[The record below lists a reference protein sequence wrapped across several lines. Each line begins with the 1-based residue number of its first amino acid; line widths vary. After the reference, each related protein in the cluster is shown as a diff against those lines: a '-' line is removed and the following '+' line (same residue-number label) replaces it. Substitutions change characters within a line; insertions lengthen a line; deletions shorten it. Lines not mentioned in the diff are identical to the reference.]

1 MSALNSI
8 LILVKENLIFKHI
21 CLLNCNIWRYLIIL
35 SYVNCEYVSSVFF
48 LQELVMLDVQSM
60 SDIIKGSLIRQLY
73 TMSFDCI
80 YTGTS
85 LFKFMICRCVGKID
99 IIRVCRKQV
108 AIKNGGK
115 KIVHIAAPITIIQTQ
130 YTIYTGSKPKIWNKH
145 RIKTNPCNSWQTAI
159 QTTFYINILQMPKLW
174 ILQSIILLARVE
186 IFNS

>member
-1 MSALNSI
+1 M
-8 LILVKENLIFKHI
+8 
-21 CLLNCNIWRYLIIL
+21 
-35 SYVNCEYVSSVFF
+35 NCEYVSSVFF
-48 LQELVMLDVQSM
+48 LQELVMLDVQGM
-60 SDIIKGSLIRQLY
+60 SAIIKGSLIRQLY

-108 AIKNGGK
+108 AIINGGK
-115 KIVHIAAPITIIQTQ
+115 KIVHIAAPITMIQTQ